1 MADAMRTLPDAELE
15 VMQAIWACEE
25 PVKRAAISAIL
36 DRTHPMAPTTL
47 LTVLSRLA
55 DKGFVRIEKT
65 GRSAEYRPL
74 VAKEDY
80 LARQGRKFYDKLC
93 GGSVSA
99 FAAALSASGLTAEE
113 LAQLRELLRGQSL
126 EGVVFL
132 WLFLRGV
139 DLPLKHPLHIGEQL
153 LPVREI
159 RLHLQV
165 GPLALALGLLD
176 KTPELLRRL
185 FLRHLYHLPFAARI
199 ALCGLFGVKRP
210 YRCRAILKGG

>member
-113 LAQLRELLRGQSL
+113 LA
-126 EGVVFL
+126 
-132 WLFLRGV
+132 
-139 DLPLKHPLHIGEQL
+139 
-153 LPVREI
+153 
-159 RLHLQV
+159 
-165 GPLALALGLLD
+165 ALA
-176 KTPELLRRL
+176 E
-185 FLRHLYHLPFAARI
+185 
-199 ALCGLFGVKRP
+199 
-210 YRCRAILKGG
+210 

>member
-1 MADAMRTLPDAELE
+1 MSDAMRTLPDAELE

-55 DKGFVRIEKT
+55 
-65 GRSAEYRPL
+65 
-74 VAKEDY
+74 EDY

-113 LAQLRELLRGQSL
+113 LAQLRELLR
-126 EGVVFL
+126 E
-132 WLFLRGV
+132 
-139 DLPLKHPLHIGEQL
+139 D
-153 LPVREI
+153 
-159 RLHLQV
+159 
-165 GPLALALGLLD
+165 AL
-176 KTPELLRRL
+176 
-185 FLRHLYHLPFAARI
+185 
-199 ALCGLFGVKRP
+199 
-210 YRCRAILKGG
+210 

>member
-36 DRTHPMAPTTL
+36 DRTHPMAPMAPTTL

-113 LAQLRELLRGQSL
+113 LAQLRELLR
-126 EGVVFL
+126 E
-132 WLFLRGV
+132 
-139 DLPLKHPLHIGEQL
+139 D
-153 LPVREI
+153 
-159 RLHLQV
+159 
-165 GPLALALGLLD
+165 AL
-176 KTPELLRRL
+176 
-185 FLRHLYHLPFAARI
+185 
-199 ALCGLFGVKRP
+199 
-210 YRCRAILKGG
+210 

>member
-99 FAAALSASGLTAEE
+99 FAAALRASGLTAEE
-113 LAQLRELLRGQSL
+113 LAQLRELLR
-126 EGVVFL
+126 E
-132 WLFLRGV
+132 
-139 DLPLKHPLHIGEQL
+139 D
-153 LPVREI
+153 
-159 RLHLQV
+159 
-165 GPLALALGLLD
+165 AL
-176 KTPELLRRL
+176 
-185 FLRHLYHLPFAARI
+185 
-199 ALCGLFGVKRP
+199 
-210 YRCRAILKGG
+210 

>member
-25 PVKRAAISAIL
+25 PAKRAAISAIL

-93 GGSVSA
+93 GGSVSD

-113 LAQLRELLRGQSL
+113 LAQLRELLR
-126 EGVVFL
+126 E
-132 WLFLRGV
+132 
-139 DLPLKHPLHIGEQL
+139 D
-153 LPVREI
+153 
-159 RLHLQV
+159 
-165 GPLALALGLLD
+165 AL
-176 KTPELLRRL
+176 
-185 FLRHLYHLPFAARI
+185 
-199 ALCGLFGVKRP
+199 
-210 YRCRAILKGG
+210 